1 MSHARQDYQEG
12 HQGLDRRGRGR
23 TAAMT
28 LTAAF
33 LVAGAAAAQTPAL
46 PPPPP
51 GAPPA
56 TPSLPSP
63 DAAPAL
69 SSGEAPAAAP
79 SAAAPPAVPGGPAAT
94 PSVASEQQPVFYFA
108 SPPLP
113 AAQASAAPHVDLH
126 AELRNLFLFRN
137 DTDFDRTAPFYD
149 ANGQTVGAFATVFR
163 PMLTLHADQHVRLYY
178 EAELGLN
185 YWSKNNPDEENPQAD
200 DIFVLKHRQVYAEGE
215 VAGGK
220 VGFRAGY
227 QLFED
232 PTGLFLGHW
241 IGAAHT
247 WYSWDGTQRAG
258 VFVGQIPD
266 QTYEGIIASEN
277 NFKHDITVFGP
288 RADLSLGQ
296 GASASAAVVT
306 LYDSHLVDRTRWVV
320 APALRLSY
328 QSGKF
333 SGFADG
339 VLQMGKAEQAALGNA
354 NQNIF
359 AWATQL
365 HGSFDM
371 RPAALDLNLLVLSS
385 DDAKDGN
392 KNDGTFLY
400 SSRSRSATIILTEDE
415 HRNWYDQLDRTMGS
429 YRGGFWEHRAGL
441 VVGDAKATWHASEVF
456 RPALVVG
463 AGAVLQKNNALNHR
477 FVGVETDLNL
487 QFVASEH
494 LSLNVVGGA
503 MVPGAAAAALV
514 NRIDRSATAPIYMAG
529 ANLLATY

>member
-1 MSHARQDYQEG
+1 M
-12 HQGLDRRGRGR
+12 DRRGRVR
-23 TAAMT
+23 FASTALSAV
-28 LTAAF
+28 F
-33 LVAGAAAAQTPAL
+33 LVAGSAAAQTPAL
-46 PPPPP
+46 PPPPA
-51 GAPPA
+51 GAPPP

-63 DAAPAL
+63 DAAPSPPAGDA
-69 SSGEAPAAAP
+69 SAAATSAEAPPAVSRAPAAAP
-79 SAAAPPAVPGGPAAT
+79 STNQG
-94 PSVASEQQPVFYFA
+94 ASEQPPVFYFA
-108 SPPLP
+108 SRASPPS
-113 AAQASAAPHVDLH
+113 QASATPHVDLH

-137 DTDFDRTAPFYD
+137 DSDFDRTAPFYN

-163 PMLTLHADQHVRLYY
+163 PMITLHADQHLRLYY

-215 VAGGK
+215 VAGGQ

-241 IGAAHT
+241 IGAAHA

-266 QTYEGIIASEN
+266 QTYEGIIASQN

-288 RADLSLGQ
+288 RADLSLGH

-328 QSGKF
+328 VSGKF
-333 SGFADG
+333 ASFADG

-354 NQNIF
+354 DQNIF
-359 AWATQL
+359 AWATQW
-365 HGSFDM
+365 HGSLDT
-371 RPAALDLNLLVLSS
+371 RPVALDMNLLVLSC

-392 KNDGTFLY
+392 KNNGTFLY

-415 HRNWYDQLDRTMGS
+415 NRNWYDQLDRTMGS

-441 VVGDAKATWHASEVF
+441 VVGDVKGTWYVSEVF

-463 AGAVLQKNNALNHR
+463 AGSVLQKNNALNHR
-477 FVGVETDLNL
+477 FVGVETDVNL
-487 QFVASEH
+487 QFVASDH

-514 NRIDRSATAPIYMAG
+514 NRIDRSATAPIYMAE